1 MKKLNSYSL
10 WIVFITLYYTTAPQ
24 IPFGSQTWQF
34 KISHKWTFL
43 WNKIYMGYFPLPR
56 LITRGYFR
64 GCVVL
69 SISEQ
74 RMKTSGNRGLGSDL
88 FRHLWLWV
96 KTPMPL
102 VFPNNRDLCM
112 FISPHL
118 HMGLSKNP
126 DINQM
131 VFPRVI
137 VFFSSYRFSKC
148 WLHTLMKQ
156 FILCFLCGISPYNHQ
171 LHICFSGKSLPAK
184 LAASNMSHKQYIM
197 YMYEHR
203 YRFFSSYRFL
213 EWELHIANG
222 GSWHTKRIGAGLLY
236 SPT

>member
-1 MKKLNSYSL
+1 MVGCCIGFYHNMKKLNSYSL

-88 FRHLWLWV
+88 FRHLWLRV

-118 HMGLSKNP
+118 H
-126 DINQM
+126 
-131 VFPRVI
+131 I
-137 VFFSSYRFSKC
+137 VLGETTTDQYWTGGEKC
-148 WLHTLMKQ
+148 WHLGYLMDQPKWA
-156 FILCFLCGISPYNHQ
+156 IGIYPFRESSM
-171 LHICFSGKSLPAK
+171 LIR
-184 LAASNMSHKQYIM
+184 I
-197 YMYEHR
+197 
-203 YRFFSSYRFL
+203 YRL
-213 EWELHIANG
+213 WG
-222 GSWHTKRIGAGLLY
+222 
-236 SPT
+236 

>member
-118 HMGLSKNP
+118 HIVLGETTTDQYWTGGEKCWHLGYLKISYRYLSFQGIFNVDPDLSIVGLSSIPTSN
-126 DINQM
+126 ISGNLWLGTFNQ
-131 VFPRVI
+131 
-137 VFFSSYRFSKC
+137 
-148 WLHTLMKQ
+148 
-156 FILCFLCGISPYNHQ
+156 
-171 LHICFSGKSLPAK
+171 
-184 LAASNMSHKQYIM
+184 
-197 YMYEHR
+197 
-203 YRFFSSYRFL
+203 
-213 EWELHIANG
+213 
-222 GSWHTKRIGAGLLY
+222 SW
-236 SPT
+236 

>member
-137 VFFSSYRFSKC
+137 VFFPLIVFPSAGFTPSWNNSYCVFFVGYHLTTTSFTSVFR
-148 WLHTLMKQ
+148 
-156 FILCFLCGISPYNHQ
+156 
-171 LHICFSGKSLPAK
+171 GKACLQSL
-184 LAASNMSHKQYIM
+184 
-197 YMYEHR
+197 
-203 YRFFSSYRFL
+203 
-213 EWELHIANG
+213 
-222 GSWHTKRIGAGLLY
+222 LLRTC
-236 SPT
+236 PINNI